1 MQTGITRK
9 ESITQTAM
17 EIINEIGIEGFSI
30 RELAKRQGITEA
42 AIYRHYESKQ
52 DILLSIINIFRSFV
66 TDVIQQAE
74 GANLTPRERIRFFI
88 KSHTTLFEQ
97 NPSIASIVLSE
108 EIFRN
113 DSIVTKQIRE
123 IFYMRTSYLV
133 RVIEKGQIQ
142 GELSRFFTAQELTD
156 VILGLLRRLTTRWR
170 MSGYDF
176 PLEECVL
183 EILEKVLT
191 GPAAV

>member
-1 MQTGITRK
+1 MQDGITRK
-9 ESITQTAM
+9 DSITQSAM

-52 DILLSIINIFRSFV
+52 EILLSIIAIFRSFV
-66 TDVIQQAE
+66 TDEIQRIE
-74 GANLTPRERIRFFI
+74 RENLTPVEGIQHFI
-88 KSHTTLFEQ
+88 KSHTTLFEK
-97 NPSIASIVLSE
+97 NHSIASIVLSE

-113 DSIVTKQIRE
+113 DSIVTTQMRE
-123 IFYMRTSYLV
+123 IFYLRTDYITRL
-133 RVIEKGQIQ
+133 IEKAQKRGK
-142 GELSRFFTAQELTD
+142 LSRFFSAQELTD

-176 PLEECVL
+176 PLEESVL
-183 EILEKVLT
+183 KILEKVLT